1 MQFGSKKQSRLKPN
15 DGELL
20 WGFGL
25 GNESVIMIM
34 NADYAVQKV
43 IKCYQLSTDVAWNID
58 RSYIKIY
65 ILLTFMN
72 LAGAFFPK
80 QLTIHCT

>member
-25 GNESVIMIM
+25 GNESVIIIM
-34 NADYAVQKV
+34 NAVQNV
-43 IKCYQLSTDVAWNID
+43 SKCYQISADGDMKYWAEL
-58 RSYIKIY
+58 K
-65 ILLTFMN
+65 LF
-72 LAGAFFPK
+72 
-80 QLTIHCT
+80 